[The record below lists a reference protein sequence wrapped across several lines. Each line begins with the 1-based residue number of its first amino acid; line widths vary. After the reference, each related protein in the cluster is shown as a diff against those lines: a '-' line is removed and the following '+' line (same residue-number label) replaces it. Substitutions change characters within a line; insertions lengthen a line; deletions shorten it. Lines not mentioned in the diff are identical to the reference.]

1 MKNIFKYALLFAAA
15 GMMTMGFTAC
25 GSSNDDPDDPTTGL
39 RTEQATAI
47 QNLTNTYL
55 ESVVYPTY
63 TNLANQ
69 SQELYDLISAF
80 NTKLQNG
87 QTVTDAEVQ
96 AICNKYLE
104 ARKSYEE
111 SEAFLY
117 GAASD
122 FNIDPHIDTWPLDL
136 PTLKEVLQNST
147 AMNQFKTLSDN
158 AAIAFART
166 TFPNDG
172 QLGFHGIEFIF
183 FRDGAARSA
192 SVFNNDEV
200 EVYSGGVDNTAYF
213 TASDNVKAKDE
224 VVYAKVVAGDLRD
237 KTFQLEV
244 AWEGNTAAASHVARV
259 NQCVSEGSFGSDNGT
274 VSGTGLPFGQDLAA
288 AGTAQSS
295 LASGSVRAVLEV
307 ILHSGCNSICDEV
320 AQQKM
325 GQAYRTSTG
334 QGEAD
339 DDPNYIE
346 SPYSYNS
353 FTDFYDNVMSIQNS
367 LYGNMDAATGAYA
380 RNSIMAFLVQ
390 YYPTYA
396 TELQAS
402 LTNAQNALRA
412 CQTNAF
418 PFVKN
423 TSSTYVATAITAV
436 AALADELDVVKNY
449 VVANLQ

>member
-1 MKNIFKYALLFAAA
+1 MKKVFSYAVLFMLA
-15 GMMTMGFTAC
+15 GIVSVGFTSC
-25 GSSNDDPDDPTTGL
+25 GSSDDDEPSSNEL
-39 RTEQATAI
+39 RTEQQTAI

-55 ESVVYPTY
+55 EAVVYPTY

-69 SQELYDLISAF
+69 SQQLYDLISAF
-80 NTKLQNG
+80 NTKLQGG
-87 QTVTDAEVQ
+87 QTVTNAEVQ
-96 AICNKYLE
+96 AICDKYLE

-136 PTLKEVLQNST
+136 PTLKEVLQNTT

-244 AWEGNTAAASHVARV
+244 AWEGSRAAASHVARV
-259 NQCVSEGSFGSDNGT
+259 NECVAEGSFGSDNGT

-295 LASGSVRAVLEV
+295 LASSSVRAALEV

-325 GQAYRTSTG
+325 GQAYRSANG
-334 QGEAD
+334 QAETD

-353 FTDFYDNVMSIQNS
+353 FTDFYDNIMSIQNS
-367 LYGNMDAATGAYA
+367 LYGNMDAATGSYA
-380 RNSIMAFLVQ
+380 ANSIMAFLVR
-390 YYPTYA
+390 YYPDYA
-396 TELQAS
+396 TELQTS
-402 LTNAQNALRA
+402 LTNAQTALQA
-412 CQTNAF
+412 CRNSGT

-423 TSSTYVATAITAV
+423 PGATYVNTAMTAV

-449 VVANLQ
+449 VVANLK